1 MLYGKTPDTTF
12 AVEKMEKRR
21 LREKNNKD
29 HCIGKN
35 IHKENPQGWKVR
47 KRNRR
52 TVWLDVRENSKRLVV
67 NAEKEPTEWH
77 ALVGKVLKR
86 VSQENH
92 EFKGSLSYNFVLTMK
107 AHVYNSCTWKV
118 EAGELL

>member
-29 HCIGKN
+29 HCI
-35 IHKENPQGWKVR
+35 R

-52 TVWLDVRENSKRLVV
+52 TVWLDVRENSKKLVV
-67 NAEKEPTEWH
+67 NAERAHRVACPSRQSAKEKT
-77 ALVGKVLKR
+77 
-86 VSQENH
+86 
-92 EFKGSLSYNFVLTMK
+92 LSSK
-107 AHVYNSCTWKV
+107 A
-118 EAGELL
+118 A

>member
-29 HCIGKN
+29 HCIGTN
-35 IHKENPQGWKVR
+35 IHKENPRGWKVR

-52 TVWLDVRENSKRLVV
+52 TVWLDVRENSKKLVV
-67 NAEKEPTEWH
+67 NAERAHRVACPSRQSAKEKT
-77 ALVGKVLKR
+77 
-86 VSQENH
+86 
-92 EFKGSLSYNFVLTMK
+92 LSSK
-107 AHVYNSCTWKV
+107 A
-118 EAGELL
+118 A